1 MEHALNLGPMVAI
14 VAIAVALVSISA
26 RIGLGTVIGYLAA
39 GLVVGPAAL
48 GLITDVGVITRIS
61 EIGVVL
67 LLFVIG
73 LELERDRLRDLATE
87 AARLG
92 GVQMGVSMLL
102 IGLLFWLVLDIT
114 PIAAACIGFAL
125 ALSSTALALQLLG
138 ERRKLGSPQGARAFS
153 ILLFQDLIVIPGLI
167 TLSVLAPSAG
177 HFHWGYFGA
186 GVVFAVVL
194 VLAGRG
200 ILQQMFRL
208 VAVVRSREL
217 FTASALLVV
226 IAVAY
231 GMEVSGLSMGLGA
244 FLAGLALSDTEFRH
258 ELETVIDPFKGL
270 LLGLF
275 FLSVGM
281 TIDLSVLSTEAVLVL
296 SAAVGL
302 VVIKASVILLIGKF
316 DGLSAAPA
324 RELAI
329 TLSQGGEFGFVIL
342 SQAAAGSLIDA
353 RTASIVVLVVI
364 LSMIATPLLL
374 KIMDAML
381 VHQGEETPEESNP
394 ELSEHPRVIIA
405 GFGRYGQII
414 GRLLFSQ
421 DVNFTAIDRD
431 ARHVDFVRQFGN
443 EIYFGDASRLD
454 LLQKAHATAAKV
466 LVIAVDD
473 TADSLKIAELAK
485 DEFPHLSIV
494 ARARDRLHAYE
505 LMEMG
510 IKVVHR
516 ATFASSL
523 ESAEQ
528 VLRELGFPTAAAIRA
543 RRRFRRHDEEMMVR
557 AAPHHKD
564 MDRLIEIAKQG
575 REELR
580 DLFSKD
586 SAGQD

>member
-26 RIGLGTVIGYLAA
+26 RAGLGTVIGYLAA
-39 GLVVGPAAL
+39 GLIVGPAAL
-48 GLITDVGVITRIS
+48 GLISDVAVITRIS

-73 LELERDRLRDLATE
+73 LELERNRLRELATE

-92 GVQMGVSMLL
+92 GVQMGASMLL

-114 PIAAACIGFAL
+114 ASAAACIGFAV

-138 ERRKLGSPQGARAFS
+138 ERRKLGSPLGERAFS

-167 TLSVLAPSAG
+167 VLSVLAPSAG
-177 HFHWGYFGA
+177 HFHWGYFAA
-186 GVVFAVVL
+186 GVVFAAIL
-194 VLAGRG
+194 ILAGRS
-200 ILQQMFRL
+200 ILQQLFRL

-302 VVIKASVILLIGKF
+302 VVIKASIILVLGKM
-316 DGLSAAPA
+316 DGLSAPPA
-324 RELAI
+324 RELAV

-342 SQAAAGSLIDA
+342 AQAAAGSLIDS
-353 RTASIVVLVVI
+353 RTASIVVLVII

-374 KIMDAML
+374 KIMDAMNAQKAQAP
-381 VHQGEETPEESNP
+381 VESNP
-394 ELSEHPRVIIA
+394 EMSTHPNVIIA

-414 GRLLFSQ
+414 GRVLYSQ
-421 DVNFTAIDRD
+421 NINFTAIDRD
-431 ARHVDFVRQFGN
+431 AQHVDFVRQFGN

-454 LLQKAHATAAKV
+454 LLRKAHADAAKV

-473 TADSLKIAELAK
+473 SIDSLRIAELAK
-485 DEFPHLSIV
+485 AEFPHLSIV

-516 ATFASSL
+516 ATFSSSL

-528 VLRELGFPTAAAIRA
+528 VLRELGFPSAAAIRA
-543 RRRFRRHDEEMMVR
+543 RRRFRRHDEEMMER

-564 MDRLIEIAKQG
+564 LDRLIEIARQG

-580 DLFSKD
+580 DLFSED
-586 SAGQD
+586 RGT